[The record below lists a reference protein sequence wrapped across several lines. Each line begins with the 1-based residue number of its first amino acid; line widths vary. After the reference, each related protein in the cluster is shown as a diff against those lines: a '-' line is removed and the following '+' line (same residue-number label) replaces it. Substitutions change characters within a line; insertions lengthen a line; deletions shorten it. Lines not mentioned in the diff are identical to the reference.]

1 MALAVK
7 INQMTPEIETF
18 LDQEIEQVRKIIKVN
33 TRSKFSG
40 IKDVVSDIIDLN
52 GKLLRPLFAIVAAQ
66 FGTYES
72 EKITKLA
79 ASVEI
84 LHMAT
89 LIHDDIIDDSKLR
102 RNKESVQSKYGK
114 DMAVYAGDY
123 LLSKAMTMLN
133 SDDYDADHM
142 KKLAKAIELICESEL
157 LQYHSKFKS
166 MTVKNYLRVIS
177 GKTAALFA
185 VSMYSGAAESQCSEQ
200 LSKTLGKIGYEL
212 GMAFQI
218 IDDILDFS
226 ENVDLVGKTLR
237 NDLKKGYYTL
247 PVIFAIQKEKRVDDD
262 LSEEMLLSLIEKHKG
277 IEQAQALAKKYTARA
292 NKRIKSLP
300 DGEYKQVVMGLAEL
314 LLDRKY

>member
-1 MALAVK
+1 MALAIK
-7 INQMTPEIETF
+7 INQMTPEMERF
-18 LDQEIEQVRKIIKVN
+18 LEGEIDLVREIIKAN

-40 IKDVVSDIIDLN
+40 IKDVVGDIIDLN

-66 FGTYES
+66 FGTYQS
-72 EKITKLA
+72 DKITKLA
-79 ASVEI
+79 ASVEV

-102 RNKESVQSKYGK
+102 RNRESVQSKYGK

-123 LLSKAMTMLN
+123 LLSKAMSMLN
-133 SDDYDADHM
+133 ADDYDADHM
-142 KKLAKAIELICESEL
+142 KKLARAIEMICESEL

-185 VSMYSGAAESQCSEQ
+185 VSMFSGASESECPEP

-226 ENVDLVGKTLR
+226 EQVDVVGKTLR

-247 PVIFAIQKEKRVDDD
+247 PVIYAIQKEKLVDGE
-262 LSEEMLLSLIEKHKG
+262 LSEPALMLLIEKNKG
-277 IEQAQALAKKYTARA
+277 IEQAKALAKKYTDRA
-292 NKRIKSLP
+292 NKRIKNLP
-300 DGEYKQVVMGLAEL
+300 ECESKEVVKGLSEL
-314 LLDRKY
+314 LLNRKY